1 MSSQITNARQLEV
14 KELQEKYEM
23 ICKRAV
29 MNILKQAARDDD
41 DAATVTEVCF
51 LYSFGFVT
59 VTN

>member
-1 MSSQITNARQLEV
+1 M
-14 KELQEKYEM
+14 QEKYEM

-51 LYSFGFVT
+51 LYFSGFVT
-59 VTN
+59 LLIKLA